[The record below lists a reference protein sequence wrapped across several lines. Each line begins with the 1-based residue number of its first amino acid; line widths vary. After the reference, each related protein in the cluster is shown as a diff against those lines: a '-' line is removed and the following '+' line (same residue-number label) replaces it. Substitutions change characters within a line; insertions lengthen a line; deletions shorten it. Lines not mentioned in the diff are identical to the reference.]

1 MRKFLPGVVP
11 LLCLAALP
19 PQDPVEHA
27 RMLQQAQ
34 QLART
39 YEPHQRL
46 QQLAGAWDVAVRT
59 TVPGQPEVAGRGTVA
74 GKAMLGGRYVVLNFQ
89 LDVLGAPL
97 EAVQILGFDNLR
109 QSYTSSWRDDL
120 STWSVEC
127 TGGAEPKEP
136 TKLRLAGQLADAR
149 DPAGRP
155 FRLELDLPGLDQ
167 AKGAVQV
174 RLFDT
179 IAGREVLVQRQDWTR
194 R

>member
-1 MRKFLPGVVP
+1 MRKAALGVVP
-11 LLCLAALP
+11 AVLFVLLP
-19 PQDPVEHA
+19 PQDPVAHA
-27 RMLQQAQ
+27 QMLQQAQ

-59 TVPGQPEVAGRGTVA
+59 TVPGQPEVAGRGSLA
-74 GKAMLGGRYVVLNFQ
+74 GKSMLGGRYVVLNFQ
-89 LDVLGAPL
+89 LDVQGAPL

-127 TGGAEPKEP
+127 AGGAEPKEP
-136 TKLRLAGQLADAR
+136 TKLRLAGQLADAH

-155 FRLELDLPGLDQ
+155 FRLELDLPALDQ
-167 AKGAVQV
+167 PKGAVQV
-174 RLFDT
+174 RLYDT
-179 IAGREVLVQRQDWTR
+179 IGGREVLVQRQDWTR